1 MSDDAI
7 VEEVTEPAG
16 TPENPEPLPPVEVRP
31 PWVDEIITAVT
42 AIPDA
47 IANSVPNPAAPEV
60 ELPGDGET
68 VSDESPVS
76 KPWTHKTPFGH

>member
-1 MSDDAI
+1 MPDDPI
-7 VEEVTEPAG
+7 VEEVTDPPAAD
-16 TPENPEPLPPVEVRP
+16 PEPLPPVEVRP

-47 IANSVPNPAAPEV
+47 ITNAVPQATAPEV

-76 KPWTHKTPFGH
+76 KPWTHSNPFKH